1 MVGQFADL
9 RYAVQDEHS
18 HYPGLRHRQQQQS
31 GKNPRCF
38 TGFGPPIT
46 SYWQGDAGVAYVSDS
61 CIINITTSNI
71 TNSTALSN
79 GGVVYGG
86 TSSTVNIVESD
97 IAKSSSQV
105 DAIIPDCKELSCLSA
120 GIWRSR
126 VRALRKQHHHCANQ
140 FHPHPC
146 GAITCLVI
154 CGVSLIAVIA
164 CQGGSGGAVAA
175 VNAIAMIQLSKF
187 IGTTAQ
193 VEGGALS
200 FTSKTSLSL
209 HRSVFEASTAVT
221 DTRLLERMLLLL
233 TLFMAG
239 QGRSTECE

>member
-1 MVGQFADL
+1 M
-9 RYAVQDEHS
+9 
-18 HYPGLRHRQQQQS
+18 
-31 GKNPRCF
+31 
-38 TGFGPPIT
+38 
-46 SYWQGDAGVAYVSDS
+46 
-61 CIINITTSNI
+61 
-71 TNSTALSN
+71 
-79 GGVVYGG
+79 
-86 TSSTVNIVESD
+86 NIVESD

-105 DAIIPDCKELSCLSA
+105 NAIIPDCKELSCLSA

-126 VRALRKQHHHCANQ
+126 VRALQEQHHHSENQ
-140 FHPHPC
+140 FHPHLC

-175 VNAIAMIQLSKF
+175 IKAIAMIQLSKF

-209 HRSVFEASTAVT
+209 QRSVFEASTAVT

-233 TLFMAG
+233 TIH
-239 QGRSTECE
+239 GRPGEEHWM